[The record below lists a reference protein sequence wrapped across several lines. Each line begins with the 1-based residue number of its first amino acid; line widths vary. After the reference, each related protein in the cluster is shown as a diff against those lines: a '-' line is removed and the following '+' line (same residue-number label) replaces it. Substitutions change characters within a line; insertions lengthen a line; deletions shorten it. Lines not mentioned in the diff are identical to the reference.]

1 MVQVQSVNGLRPVR
15 PGPPSKHVRRVE
27 MGYMYSQGGG
37 PGKDPDIVPAFGCG
51 MVLGCI
57 VALLL
62 LALAKGLSM

>member
-1 MVQVQSVNGLRPVR
+1 
-15 PGPPSKHVRRVE
+15 

-37 PGKDPDIVPAFGCG
+37 PGKDPDVVPAFGCG

-62 LALAKGLSM
+62 LAFAPAVFLS